1 MKFIVKKN
9 AFDFLKKFE
18 KENISFAKITTG
30 TDCISIEV
38 ICFDNSTVFN
48 IPAKITENGS
58 VFMVIN
64 KLAEMMERFSED
76 VVFTYSK
83 AEKEIMELSGK
94 DDIIKISLTCWESM
108 PAAITRSL
116 ASESNVLFSMKDGN
130 ENFDKQI
137 DFISKYFREKSN
149 VTVGFSESKF
159 FYLCNAKEGVSDTNG
174 ITKAYYITDVN
185 LLEKE
190 IKENKILD
198 ILVSPTV
205 VEFRFE
211 DCSIFA
217 RCNVI
222 GYPTITKTVTLL

>member
-1 MKFIVKKN
+1 MKFVVKKN

-18 KENISFAKITTG
+18 RENVSFVKLTTG
-30 TDCISIEV
+30 IDCVSVEV
-38 ICFDNSTVFN
+38 ICLNNSIVVSV
-48 IPAKITENGS
+48 PAKVTENGS

-83 AEKEIMELSGK
+83 AEKETMELSGK
-94 DDIIKISLTCWESM
+94 DDIIKISLVCWESV
-108 PAAITRSL
+108 PTAITRSL
-116 ASESNVLFSMKDGN
+116 ASESNVLFSMKDDN

-149 VTVGFSESKF
+149 VTVGFSENKF

-174 ITKAYYITDVN
+174 ITKAYYVIDVN

-190 IKENKILD
+190 IKENKILN

-205 VEFRFE
+205 VEFKFE

-217 RCNVI
+217 HCSVI
-222 GYPTITKTVTLL
+222 GYPTITKTVTL

>member
-1 MKFIVKKN
+1 MKFVVKKN

-18 KENISFAKITTG
+18 KENVSFIKLTTG
-30 TDCISIEV
+30 TDCVSVEV
-38 ICFDNSTVFN
+38 ICFNNSIVFS

-76 VVFTYSK
+76 VIFTYSK
-83 AEKEIMELSGK
+83 AEKETMELSGK
-94 DDIIKISLTCWESM
+94 DDIIKISLVCWEKM
-108 PAAITRSL
+108 PEAITRSL
-116 ASESNVLFSMKDGN
+116 IPEDNLLFSMKDDN
-130 ENFDKQI
+130 ENFNKQI

-149 VTVGFSESKF
+149 VAVGFSEKRN
-159 FYLCNAKEGVSDTNG
+159 FYLCNTKEGVSDINS
-174 ITKAYYITDVN
+174 IYQIYFVVDVN

-198 ILVSPTV
+198 ILVYPAV
-205 VEFRFE
+205 VEFKFE

-217 RCNVI
+217 HCSII
-222 GYPTITKTVTLL
+222 GYPTITKTVTL